1 MKRLYVFAIIVIV
14 IISLLTS
21 MLYIN
26 YIYHNSS
33 KTTEK
38 VKIIS
43 TLKALHLSL
52 ELNTTKIYAGQGI
65 NIVVELY
72 YSGKSPLYI
81 NVSSPI
87 LFPSSTPCGTQKLVG
102 FKVFKGYYTIENISM
117 AKPLYFYKPSEY
129 YYCPV
134 IFAVTQYKL
143 LPMSDEIQL
152 IYNGSL
158 QATMHDVLMAS
169 LNGYWIGS
177 NFTYFQPGIYTVEA
191 VDYFNQTVLAYFTVL

>member
-1 MKRLYVFAIIVIV
+1 M
-14 IISLLTS
+14 
-21 MLYIN
+21 
-26 YIYHNSS
+26 
-33 KTTEK
+33 
-38 VKIIS
+38 IS

-52 ELNTTKIYAGQGI
+52 KLNTTKIYAGQGI
-65 NIVVELY
+65 GIVVELY
-72 YSGKSPLYI
+72 YSGNNPLYI
-81 NVSSPI
+81 NVSFPI
-87 LFPSSTPCGTQKLVG
+87 VFSSSTPCGTQKLVG

-152 IYNGSL
+152 IYNGRL